1 MLYPMVHVTE
11 FSATDEIRA
20 TAATLRMLTQRCRAA
35 GLDAIKA
42 TAANSTAL
50 PTELRTLVG
59 KIASG
64 AASHTPMRRRKGGNG
79 LPLSGGG
86 ELEDMLS
93 PANPLKRGRQIS
105 FSETLEDGE
114 AKEGEVCPPPPSA
127 VRVTAVCV
135 CVHVC
140 MCVHVDMCVHVCAW
154 VCMCVHV
161 CACVC
166 MCVYVSTCV
175 HVCVYVCAC
184 VRMCVYVSTCVH
196 VCTCALWLVPEFEKH
211 PGQSVV
217 WSTSRVSSDVVL
229 VSVWLS
235 HCAVVCV
242 GVDLGRVTRRAVVVA
257 PAAQSR
263 SSGACPPA
271 QRRTLS
277 AVTTTRRRSLRTK
290 TSTTTP

>member
-20 TAATLRMLTQRCRAA
+20 TAATLRTLTQRCRAA

-114 AKEGEVCPPPPSA
+114 AKEGEVCPPPP
-127 VRVTAVCV
+127 
-135 CVHVC
+135 
-140 MCVHVDMCVHVCAW
+140 
-154 VCMCVHV
+154 
-161 CACVC
+161 
-166 MCVYVSTCV
+166 
-175 HVCVYVCAC
+175 
-184 VRMCVYVSTCVH
+184 
-196 VCTCALWLVPEFEKH
+196 
-211 PGQSVV
+211 
-217 WSTSRVSSDVVL
+217 
-229 VSVWLS
+229 
-235 HCAVVCV
+235 
-242 GVDLGRVTRRAVVVA
+242 
-257 PAAQSR
+257 
-263 SSGACPPA
+263 PPFA
-271 QRRTLS
+271 
-277 AVTTTRRRSLRTK
+277 
-290 TSTTTP
+290 